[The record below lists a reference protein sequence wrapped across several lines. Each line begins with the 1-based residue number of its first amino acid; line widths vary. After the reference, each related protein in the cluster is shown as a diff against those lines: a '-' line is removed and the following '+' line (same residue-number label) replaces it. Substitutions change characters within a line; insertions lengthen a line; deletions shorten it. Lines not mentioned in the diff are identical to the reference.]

1 VCNNRLSLIHLLNTQ
16 AFFVRD
22 RSLATKHNNAPR
34 FSMNAFLFGST
45 MMMLLGVVA
54 MSSARVVVRGHLHF
68 FEEPGVRVV
77 GGVVSLTNR
86 SHIHIKSAR
95 VDANGEFKFEMSD
108 DEYNAQITAAASP
121 FSIALDDNSGA
132 HVYDEDDERQCQQLA
147 TRKTIPVPISALIRA
162 GKKDVVADVY
172 VECKV

>member
-1 VCNNRLSLIHLLNTQ
+1 
-16 AFFVRD
+16 
-22 RSLATKHNNAPR
+22 
-34 FSMNAFLFGST
+34 MNALLFGST
-45 MMMLLGVVA
+45 MMFLSAA
-54 MSSARVVVRGHLHF
+54 MSTSRLVVRGHLHF
-68 FEEPGVRVV
+68 FDEPDVLVV

-95 VDANGEFKFEMSD
+95 VDANGEFKFEMPD

-121 FSIALDDNSGA
+121 FSIALDENSGA
-132 HVYDEDDERQCQQLA
+132 HVNDEDDERQCQQLA

-172 VECKV
+172 VECKI